1 MSQNLVNALPETI
14 TIREYLENML
24 QEENI
29 SLKILEKSKLYLL
42 FIIIFLLKLNPK
54 HVLIPKVPSV
64 KQFLA
69 AKHVLPLNRQGFVLD
84 VIFHVIWIMIPLK
97 SG

>member
-1 MSQNLVNALPETI
+1 MSQNLPNALPETI

-29 SLKILEKSKLYLL
+29 SLKILEKSKLHPIS
-42 FIIIFLLKLNPK
+42 IIIFLSKLNPK
-54 HVLIPKVPSV
+54 HAHIPKVPSV
-64 KQFLA
+64 KQFSA
-69 AKHVLPLNRQGFVLD
+69 AKLALPLNRRGFVLG

-97 SG
+97 

>member
-29 SLKILEKSKLYLL
+29 SLKILEKSKLYPLS
-42 FIIIFLLKLNPK
+42 IIIFLSKPNPK
-54 HVLIPKVPSV
+54 HAHIPKVPSV
-64 KQFLA
+64 RPFLA
-69 AKHVLPLNRQGFVLD
+69 AKHVLPLNRQGFVLG
-84 VIFHVIWIMIPLK
+84 VIFPVIWIMIPLK
-97 SG
+97 LG